1 MEDIANE
8 ICTRLKGS
16 PLAAKTLGRV
26 LSQKID
32 KKYWESI
39 RDSKIW
45 KIDQGK
51 DGITHVLYLSYMHLP
66 SELKR
71 CFSYCSMFSKDHIF
85 HPTEL
90 VRFWIMNRF
99 IPIQENL
106 KSMENQ
112 ALQYFHELE
121 NRGFFHCIW
130 AYTERYVM
138 HDLMHDVCQSLK
150 GDECYCLEDEAFPNI
165 PPNMHHMSVCHTK
178 LLNEENLT
186 KLHKPEKLQSLL
198 VVSDNY
204 GIEDTSRGLPFA
216 FESLCNKL
224 TNVRCLSLP
233 RCYIKEIPENIE
245 NLKYLQYLDIS
256 NNPELKKLPESFCN
270 LYGLEFLDMNG
281 CSVFEADGFPSC
293 CDKLRAL
300 KYFIP
305 PDHVATSLKQI
316 PVLSKTMQ
324 LYNLIY
330 KVENDGENKIEN
342 LKLLEGIRGFLV
354 IKGLENVSSKT
365 AAEEAGLNKQE
376 LLDVL
381 SLYWDDSSLEN
392 NEIHME
398 VLDGLCPHSNLEE
411 LKIYYY
417 NGSHFKPRR
426 MRNNDL
432 PKLKRVMFDSCWNKT
447 VSQLPCSITEI
458 KIDWCRELE
467 SLVDCLQPNLLPKL
481 KFIEI
486 DRCTKLK
493 SLPVESFFKFLS
505 LEKLQ
510 IRKCRRLTCP
520 IMMSLPPSIKYLY
533 LDDCGELD
541 KSIPSCLRNLT
552 SLEDLRI
559 WNCPNVVSIPN
570 EVMANLQ
577 SLRRLDV
584 DNCENLESLGDE
596 EFLQSID
603 FYIYDCPKRQITWGG
618 NPNGKQLSAAQG
630 EIDSTAPSAP
640 ATIPAH
646 HHIETQT
653 TDDPSSSSPRNRKAD
668 AQN

>member
-1 MEDIANE
+1 
-8 ICTRLKGS
+8 
-16 PLAAKTLGRV
+16 
-26 LSQKID
+26 
-32 KKYWESI
+32 
-39 RDSKIW
+39 
-45 KIDQGK
+45 
-51 DGITHVLYLSYMHLP
+51 
-66 SELKR
+66 
-71 CFSYCSMFSKDHIF
+71 
-85 HPTEL
+85 
-90 VRFWIMNRF
+90 MNRL
-99 IPIQENL
+99 IPIKENL
-106 KSMENQ
+106 KSMEDQ
-112 ALQYFHELE
+112 ALEYFYELE
-121 NRGFFHCIW
+121 NRGFFHL
-130 AYTERYVM
+130 TGHFTGVYVM

-150 GDECYCLEDEAFPNI
+150 GDECYFQEDEAFATI
-165 PPNMHHMSVCHTK
+165 PPNVHHMSVCHTN
-178 LLNEENLT
+178 LLNAENLIKLPNLE
-186 KLHKPEKLQSLL
+186 KLHTLFVIPH
-198 VVSDNY
+198 DY
-204 GIEDTSRGLPFA
+204 GIGDISWEFPIA
-216 FESLCNKL
+216 FESLCNKFKSI
-224 TNVRCLSLP
+224 RRLSLP
-233 RCYIKEIPENIE
+233 YCDIKEIPENIG

-256 NNPELKKLPESFCN
+256 NNSELKKLPNSFCN
-270 LYGLEFLDMNG
+270 LYDLEFLDMHD
-281 CSVFEADGFPSC
+281 CSEFGSDGFPSC
-293 CDKLRAL
+293 CDKLRGL
-300 KYFIP
+300 KYFMP

-324 LYNLIY
+324 LHNLIY

-381 SLYWDDSSLEN
+381 SLYWDHSGLEN

-411 LKIYYY
+411 LKIHYY
-417 NGSHFKPRR
+417 NGSDFKPRW

-432 PKLKRVMFDSCWNKT
+432 PKLKSVMFDSCWNKT

-520 IMMSLPPSIKYLY
+520 IMSLPPSIKYLY

-584 DNCENLESLGDE
+584 EKCEKLVSLGDE

-603 FYIYDCPKRQITWGG
+603 FYIYKCPKRQITWGG
-618 NPNGKQLSAAQG
+618 NPIGRQLSAGARAAAA
-630 EIDSTAPSAP
+630 APSSSD
-640 ATIPAH
+640 H
-646 HHIETQT
+646 LQLQMELIEKASTS
-653 TDDPSSSSPRNRKAD
+653 DDPSSSNPRNRKAD
-668 AQN
+668 ARN